1 MAHLPRGLYFIV
13 LQAGPHIW
21 THHLIRP

>member
-1 MAHLPRGLYFIV
+1 MAHLPRGLYFVV
-13 LQAGPHIW
+13 LQAGTQIW